1 MWERMNNVLEQMSL
15 SVDQLAKMQNDFEG
29 FVALRKGMVVCLTHT
44 AQFDFEFGA
53 FGLQLLG
60 EFLSHGKGF
69 EGIVALTFG
78 FVETFLEL
86 RCVDFLFVDEE
97 SETVGFALVLFDLC
111 FEFLR
116 FLRELCSESLEL
128 FELQTLIFVSTKG
141 LKNLLLPV
149 FELFDEEV
157 VAFGDFGNFA
167 IGAGLEID
175 VILPSFVDFAC
186 ERVLL
191 PDHFVEMPHADL
203 SHDGLF
209 LAAFEDG

>member
-1 MWERMNNVLEQMSL
+1 
-15 SVDQLAKMQNDFEG
+15 
-29 FVALRKGMVVCLTHT
+29 
-44 AQFDFEFGA
+44 
-53 FGLQLLG
+53 
-60 EFLSHGKGF
+60 
-69 EGIVALTFG
+69 
-78 FVETFLEL
+78 LEL

-157 VAFGDFGNFA
+157 VAFGDLGNFA
-167 IGAGLEID
+167 IGAGLEVDI
-175 VILPSFVDFAC
+175 ILPSFVDFAC

-203 SHDGLF
+203 SHDGLL